1 MQHWII
7 ATLLVFSSA
16 ACARRN
22 PNSAVQSIAST
33 ANQALITKIQSG
45 EELKLSDVIRNKEK
59 YGLSQKEI
67 DSIRKNFDE
76 ADLDRLVLN
85 YVDPLKLTGKKPARW
100 AYIPPVSD
108 DAVDMTKIEALDKDG
123 RIDIID
129 GSSEAKEPDFPLIT
143 LSHSE
148 RLKPAS
154 TQARGTEN
162 LAENG
167 NMADGALMINTI
179 SFSDVREPWIKGAAE
194 VYAVISYV
202 DKNGKAANEIVELP
216 AIDSAGTTYDAR
228 QVVHFWKAN
237 RYKTV
242 NISFFEHDSG
252 YDYGQLT
259 TMLVA
264 SASAVVTSTLQDSN
278 AKTVAVTAVL
288 AEITRKVVDSLPK
301 GSTEDNDDFLDS
313 IESIEKYEP
322 GSRNGFSGNVKV
334 EMSHHKAGFND
345 E

>member
-1 MQHWII
+1 MQNWII
-7 ATLLVFSSA
+7 LSLLVVSLVG
-16 ACARRN
+16 CARKN

-33 ANQALITKIQSG
+33 ANQALILKLQNG
-45 EELKLSDVIRNKEK
+45 EELKLSDVIREKEK

-67 DSIRKNFDE
+67 DAIRKNFNE
-76 ADLDRLVLN
+76 ADINRLVLN
-85 YVDPLKLTGKKPARW
+85 YVDPLNLTGKRVARW

-108 DAVDMTKIEALDKDG
+108 DAVDLKKIEALDKEG

-129 GSSEAKEPDFPLIT
+129 GSSEAKEPDYPLIT

-148 RLKPAS
+148 RLKPVS
-154 TQARGTEN
+154 TATSSSEKIP
-162 LAENG
+162 ENG
-167 NMADGALMINTI
+167 DMADGALMINTI
-179 SFSDVREPWIKGAAE
+179 SFADVREPWIKGAAE
-194 VYAVISYV
+194 VYAVVSYV

-216 AIDSAGTTYDAR
+216 AVDSAGTTYDAR

-242 NISFFEHDSG
+242 NIAFFEHDSG

-288 AEITRKVVDSLPK
+288 AEVTRKVIESLPK

-313 IESIEKYEP
+313 IESIEKYSP
-322 GSRNGFSGNVKV
+322 GSRGGFSANVKV
-334 EMSHHKAGFND
+334 EMTHHKAGFND